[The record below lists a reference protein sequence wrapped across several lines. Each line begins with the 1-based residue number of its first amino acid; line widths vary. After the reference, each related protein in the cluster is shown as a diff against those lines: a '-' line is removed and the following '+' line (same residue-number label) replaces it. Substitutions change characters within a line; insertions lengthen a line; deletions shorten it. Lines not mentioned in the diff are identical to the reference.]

1 LGFFP
6 VWANGAVFRF
16 RHIIM
21 KNTAAAIRMTRV
33 NAPMSGRVGRIVDS
47 LVVYVDVSEIEEF
60 VEL

>member
-1 LGFFP
+1 
-6 VWANGAVFRF
+6 
-16 RHIIM
+16 M